1 MIICI
6 FAKKSKTMINPFVT
20 TGYVGPEYF
29 CDREKETC
37 DIVSLLTNGNNIA
50 LISSRRVGKTDL
62 LRHCMEQPEIKD
74 KYYTFIVDIY
84 STRSLSDFVNTF
96 GKVILEELKPRG
108 KRVWSK
114 YVNMLSSLKTGIS
127 YDNSGT
133 PSWMVSLGDLNTP
146 QTTLEEIFGYIQNAD
161 KRCIVIIDE
170 FQQVLKYP
178 ENNIEAIIR
187 TYMQYCRN
195 ANFVFSGSHRHLMG
209 SIFTSPARPFYQSVT
224 IMDLPLIDK
233 QRYLYFCMSHFKNG
247 RKALDADVVENLYD
261 EFEGVTF
268 YLQKVMNILYM
279 QTKPGAKC
287 KLRQLKPAID
297 YIVDFT
303 SGTYEDLLYQLPDK
317 QKRVLLAI
325 SKAGKAI
332 NVTSGSFTKKYGL
345 ISPSSVNSAIK
356 GLLEKD
362 LLTQNK
368 GVYQVYDKFF
378 ERWLIK
384 KF

>member
-1 MIICI
+1 MFEKFTEKAINVVAEAQKIAEEMQSEYI
-6 FAKKSKTMINPFVT
+6 LSEHLLLALVREAK
-20 TGYVGPEYF
+20 G
-29 CDREKETC
+29 
-37 DIVSLLTNGNNIA
+37 VSLKIFKMYNI
-50 LISSRRVGKTDL
+50 
-62 LRHCMEQPEIKD
+62 
-74 KYYTFIVDIY
+74 TF
-84 STRSLSDFVNTF
+84 
-96 GKVILEELKPRG
+96 
-108 KRVWSK
+108 
-114 YVNMLSSLKTGIS
+114 
-127 YDNSGT
+127 
-133 PSWMVSLGDLNTP
+133 
-146 QTTLEEIFGYIQNAD
+146 
-161 KRCIVIIDE
+161 
-170 FQQVLKYP
+170 
-178 ENNIEAIIR
+178 
-187 TYMQYCRN
+187 
-195 ANFVFSGSHRHLMG
+195 
-209 SIFTSPARPFYQSVT
+209 
-224 IMDLPLIDK
+224 
-233 QRYLYFCMSHFKNG
+233 
-247 RKALDADVVENLYD
+247 ENLYD

-332 NVTSGSFTKKYGL
+332 NVTSGSFAKKYGL